1 MSEPENT
8 PQDTVEEVVVGVDVE
23 EVKRKRGRPKK
34 PEEEKVKKE
43 PKPKNENET
52 RGRKIKEDKIV
63 RTPEENKEYFR
74 LYYHDKLKYKINCPV
89 CGKEL
94 SSLIS
99 LNHHIKHNTRGE
111 LMRCRHDVETILGLR
126 NSYT

>member
-8 PQDTVEEVVVGVDVE
+8 PQDSVEEVVLGVDVE

-43 PKPKNENET
+43 PKRKNDNET

-63 RTPEENKEYFR
+63 RTPEEN
-74 LYYHDKLKYKINCPV
+74 
-89 CGKEL
+89 
-94 SSLIS
+94 
-99 LNHHIKHNTRGE
+99 T
-111 LMRCRHDVETILGLR
+111 
-126 NSYT
+126 